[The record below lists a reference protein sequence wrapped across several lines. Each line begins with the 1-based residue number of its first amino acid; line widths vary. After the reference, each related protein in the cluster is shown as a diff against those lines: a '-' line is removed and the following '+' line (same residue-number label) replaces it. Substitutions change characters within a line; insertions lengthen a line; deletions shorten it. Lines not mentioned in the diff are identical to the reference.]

1 MTVNGSPAKHEA
13 TLVGDV
19 QRVQVTIDD
28 PPPVTEIVFTYDEGT
43 DVYVDVPDLHQGAAS
58 EGLRILRA
66 RADRRTLRLILEGR
80 GNRTYVVGV
89 RTPRRLGAVEGVVVA
104 PAVARDQQLR
114 IRFEG
119 APDTYVRRDITVPLV
134 QR

>member
-1 MTVNGSPAKHEA
+1 
-13 TLVGDV
+13 
-19 QRVQVTIDD
+19 
-28 PPPVTEIVFTYDEGT
+28 
-43 DVYVDVPDLHQGAAS
+43 
-58 EGLRILRA
+58 
-66 RADRRTLRLILEGR
+66 
-80 GNRTYVVGV
+80 
-89 RTPRRLGAVEGVVVA
+89 VVV